1 MSVVAQAFRPI
12 ATKFPCNGYP
22 FRDGRLAQ
30 RLERSPHTR
39 EVKGSNPL
47 SPTIL
52 RSRIVYWKSLMTTLL
67 RTIEFLSLSLWLG
80 ADAFL
85 SFVVAPGAFAILGS
99 RDAAGMM
106 VGFALARLHFAGIFF
121 GLVFLVARLARTH
134 EFASFTSAAALCVVL
149 MVLLT
154 AASQFTVSGR
164 METLKKEMVSVQ
176 DTPETDPRRVEFNR
190 LHHRSVAFE
199 GAVLLLGL
207 AGMYLLVREVA
218 PKP

>member
-1 MSVVAQAFRPI
+1 
-12 ATKFPCNGYP
+12 
-22 FRDGRLAQ
+22 
-30 RLERSPHTR
+30 
-39 EVKGSNPL
+39 
-47 SPTIL
+47 
-52 RSRIVYWKSLMTTLL
+52 MTTLL

-106 VGFALARLHFAGIFF
+106 VGFALARLHFAGIFL

-154 AASQFTVSGR
+154 AASQFTVSAR
-164 METLKKEMVSVQ
+164 MEALKKEMVSVQ

-207 AGMYLLVREVA
+207 AGMYLLVRETV
-218 PKP
+218 KS